1 MGFVSMHQ
9 TVPVVSDRIERFTTI
24 RPMLSP
30 DPSLLLSPQVADGQN
45 VSFPFFMAF
54 NSLLNNM
61 ELIKRI
67 YLQSSNGSRT
77 AEVTKGTEMGRG

>member
-1 MGFVSMHQ
+1 MQSGPWSACIKVTSAARDFWTDVGAAFDACVHMTSEPVS
-9 TVPVVSDRIERFTTI
+9 R
-24 RPMLSP
+24 
-30 DPSLLLSPQVADGQN
+30 QVADGQN

-67 YLQSSNGSRT
+67 YLQASNGSRT
-77 AEVTKGTEMGRG
+77 TEVTKGG